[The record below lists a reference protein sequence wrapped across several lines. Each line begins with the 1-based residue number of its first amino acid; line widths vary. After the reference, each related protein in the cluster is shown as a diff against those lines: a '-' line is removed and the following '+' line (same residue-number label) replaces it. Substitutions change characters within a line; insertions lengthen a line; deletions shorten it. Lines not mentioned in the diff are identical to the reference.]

1 MRVQSRGGIA
11 AQDWEDEPFVPEKI
25 THILSNK
32 EKNSSV
38 SLYILYN

>member
-25 THILSNK
+25 THILSK
-32 EKNSSV
+32 K
-38 SLYILYN
+38 